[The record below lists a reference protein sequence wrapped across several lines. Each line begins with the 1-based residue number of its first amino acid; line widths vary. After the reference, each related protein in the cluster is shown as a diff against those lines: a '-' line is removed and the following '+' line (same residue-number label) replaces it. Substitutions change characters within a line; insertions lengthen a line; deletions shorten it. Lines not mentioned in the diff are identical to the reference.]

1 MPTTTNRVLA
11 WLGETMWRA
20 GWAPVCV
27 FLINRTAMGTFGLG
41 RTFPAFD
48 IPMHLLGGA
57 AIAFFFLT
65 AFKGGVQRELFSPHD
80 RATHAAL
87 VLGWTSIAALAWELY
102 EWFSTVYLRRP
113 IMGDVHDTLG
123 DLVLGL
129 SGGAMFL
136 VGNAAWRSRK
146 NVS

>member
-1 MPTTTNRVLA
+1 MP
-11 WLGETMWRA
+11 WLIETLRRA
-20 GWAPVCV
+20 GWAPVCI
-27 FLINRTAMGTFGLG
+27 FLVNRIAMGTFRLG

-48 IPMHLLGGA
+48 IPMHLLGGV
-57 AIAFFFLT
+57 AIAYFFHV
-65 AFKGGVQRELFSPHD
+65 AFSVAVRRELFSPHD

-87 VLGWTSIAALAWELY
+87 VLGWTSIAALVWELY

-129 SGGAMFL
+129 AGGAAFL
-136 VGNAAWRSRK
+136 LGNAAWRSRK